1 MKKLLFFTLTTFL
14 AFPVFANSS
23 KTTTTRTYDS
33 TTTSPIMGTER
44 DSEMLESQEEFE
56 DSNLNQRDLD
66 QQRMEDQWH
75 NDQIEQERMEER
87 IETEGAIDYNDR
99 TRTDRERKAL
109 NTSSDASDD
118 Q

>member
-1 MKKLLFFTLTTFL
+1 MKKLLFFTLSTLL
-14 AFPVFANSS
+14 ALPAFANN
-23 KTTTTRTYDS
+23 
-33 TTTSPIMGTER
+33 SPIYGTESNS
-44 DSEMLESQEEFE
+44 DMIESQEEFE

-87 IETEGAIDYNDR
+87 LETEGAIDYNDR